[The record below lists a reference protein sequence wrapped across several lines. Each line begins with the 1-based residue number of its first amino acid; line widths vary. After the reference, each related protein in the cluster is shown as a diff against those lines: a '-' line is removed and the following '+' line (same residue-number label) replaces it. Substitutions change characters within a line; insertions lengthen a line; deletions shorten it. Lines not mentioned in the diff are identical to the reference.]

1 MATAK
6 LDDMD
11 QHNATRHELCTLC
24 SMVAVTEVAG
34 PLAAHT
40 ITRALFN

>member
-1 MATAK
+1 MANAK

-11 QHNATRHELCTLC
+11 QHNATRREPCTLC
-24 SMVAVTEVAG
+24 GMVAVTKVAG
-34 PLAAHT
+34 PLAVHT